1 MRVLNFYKYLSE
13 KEEANDPLSS
23 DEFTFNNGLFGG
35 TVFKSNRKM
44 DPIDISQG
52 SDLLS
57 EDDKVVLGIRNWKQ
71 ITGIKSK
78 RKKGTSDKYKKI
90 VLEGRGGKEKTY
102 FEGDEGY
109 DAAVRFV
116 EAIKSSLET
125 AEKKGTDPDFSKT
138 GNTEGK
144 DGKGM
149 TSLSPDEV
157 TYRLLLDK
165 ALSALVMMRAI
176 LPAKAPED
184 RPEIG
189 DLLGKFNIYQKIADI
204 LASTTPKKES
214 HAKMW
219 DSIKSLG
226 SDSEKYI
233 QEFATVWG
241 QAQGKPEEET
251 RSEMTARGTEDIKRA
266 KEKYTVSGNGAAKY
280 IKAAV
285 DSYSRGGLN
294 LLDSGKINLDALQPS
309 IKELKQRF
317 EKDSSAGSVS
327 EGNTLTESMKTAVNY
342 SAVYERKKSDDSEI
356 SQTQDL
362 SYSTLLNQ
370 VISLASLIDNFID
383 FFNGSPYEGE
393 IKASAKKYQTPLQ
406 KAAQFLSSND
416 FSKIRNTPA
425 ASSKLSQI
433 SDDVAK
439 LSAPKGEMSIQEW
452 KNSSLEKYGD
462 LQVSNE
468 FLIDGDRKMAQA
480 QNIINDMTKI
490 SALKKKQANTEL
502 DRVISNLSKTQE
514 EYDQEKKIDRIGGG
528 GGFDVVDTDGNLTKD
543 GVKDLQNN
551 ISQILGTENIN
562 SGDYN
567 PETETNSL
575 EVARHLSML
584 NGKSYKDKS
593 GKLDLNALN
602 RDMKIFLRNRDSLK
616 SQMGIE
622 TKGSKSQKGEVPNKP
637 ADKKEDT
644 QGKKSGGKANTTQ
657 KAKDKKREA
666 MAILEDLIK
675 NASGLGAEKKKDKWS
690 SSLENL
696 KKTSDEELCT
706 EANIKKI
713 SDQKA
718 SAKKDLD
725 ENRMFLTKAE
735 QAKCEKL
742 IAMLDE
748 YPTYCEV

>member
-1 MRVLNFYKYLSE
+1 MKVLDFYKYVSE
-13 KEEANDPLSS
+13 KEDNNDPLSS

-78 RKKGTSDKYKKI
+78 RKKGTSDEYKKI
-90 VLEGRGGKEKTY
+90 VLDGRGGKEKTY

-116 EAIKSSLET
+116 EAVKSSLET
-125 AEKKGTDPDFSKT
+125 AEKKGEEPDFSKT
-138 GNTEGK
+138 QK
-144 DGKGM
+144 SDGKGM

-165 ALSALVMMRAI
+165 ALSSLVMMRAI

-184 RPEIG
+184 RPDIG

-204 LASTTPKKES
+204 LASTTAKKES

-241 QAQGKPEEET
+241 QAQTKPDEET

-266 KEKYTVSGNGAAKY
+266 KEKYSVSGNGAAKY

-294 LLDSGKINLDALQPS
+294 LLDSGKINLNALQPS
-309 IKELKQRF
+309 IKELEQRF

-393 IKASAKKYQTPLQ
+393 IKSSAKKYQTPLQ

-433 SDDVAK
+433 SDDLAK

-452 KNSSLEKYGD
+452 KNSSLKKYGD

-468 FLIDGDRKMAQA
+468 FLVDGDRKMAQA
-480 QNIINDMTKI
+480 QSIINDMTKI
-490 SALKKKQANTEL
+490 SSLKKKQANTEL
-502 DRVISNLSKTQE
+502 DKVIKNLSKDQD

-528 GGFDVVDTDGNLTKD
+528 DGFDVVDTDGNLTKE
-543 GVKDLQNN
+543 GVKDLQKN

-562 SGDYN
+562 SEDYN
-567 PETETNSL
+567 PENEKQAL

-584 NGKSYKDKS
+584 NGKNYKDKNN
-593 GKLDLNALN
+593 KLNLNLLN
-602 RDMKIFLRNRDSLK
+602 RDMRIFLKNRDSLK
-616 SQMGIE
+616 SQMGI
-622 TKGSKSQKGEVPNKP
+622 SRV
-637 ADKKEDT
+637 
-644 QGKKSGGKANTTQ
+644 SG
-657 KAKDKKREA
+657 
-666 MAILEDLIK
+666 
-675 NASGLGAEKKKDKWS
+675 
-690 SSLENL
+690 
-696 KKTSDEELCT
+696 
-706 EANIKKI
+706 
-713 SDQKA
+713 
-718 SAKKDLD
+718 
-725 ENRMFLTKAE
+725 
-735 QAKCEKL
+735 
-742 IAMLDE
+742 
-748 YPTYCEV
+748 

>member
-1 MRVLNFYKYLSE
+1 MKVLDFYKYVSE
-13 KEEANDPLSS
+13 KEDNNDPLSS

-44 DPIDISQG
+44 DPIDISQE

-57 EDDKVVLGIRNWKQ
+57 ADDKVVLGIRNWKQ

-90 VLEGRGGKEKTY
+90 VLEGRGGKDKTY

-116 EAIKSSLET
+116 EAVKSSLET
-125 AEKKGTDPDFSKT
+125 AEKKGEEPDFSKT
-138 GNTEGK
+138 QK
-144 DGKGM
+144 SDGKGM

-165 ALSALVMMRAI
+165 ALSSLVMMRAI

-184 RPEIG
+184 RPDIG

-204 LASTTPKKES
+204 LASTTAKKES
-214 HAKMW
+214 HTKMW

-226 SDSEKYI
+226 ADSEKYI

-241 QAQGKPEEET
+241 QAQTKPEEET

-266 KEKYTVSGNGAAKY
+266 KEKYSVSGNGAAKY

-294 LLDSGKINLDALQPS
+294 LLDSGKINLNALQPS
-309 IKELKQRF
+309 IKELEQRF

-393 IKASAKKYQTPLQ
+393 IKSSAKKYQTPLQ

-433 SDDVAK
+433 SDDLAK

-468 FLIDGDRKMAQA
+468 FLVDGDRKMAQA
-480 QNIINDMTKI
+480 QSIINDMTKI
-490 SALKKKQANTEL
+490 SSLKKKQANTEL
-502 DRVISNLSKTQE
+502 DKVIKNLSKDQD

-528 GGFDVVDTDGNLTKD
+528 DGFDVVDTDGNLTKE
-543 GVKDLQNN
+543 GVKDLQKN

-562 SGDYN
+562 SEDYN
-567 PETETNSL
+567 PENEKQAL

-584 NGKSYKDKS
+584 NGKNYKDKNN
-593 GKLDLNALN
+593 KLDLNLLN
-602 RDMKIFLRNRDSLK
+602 RDMRIFLKNRDSLK
-616 SQMGIE
+616 SQMGI
-622 TKGSKSQKGEVPNKP
+622 SRV
-637 ADKKEDT
+637 
-644 QGKKSGGKANTTQ
+644 SG
-657 KAKDKKREA
+657 
-666 MAILEDLIK
+666 
-675 NASGLGAEKKKDKWS
+675 
-690 SSLENL
+690 
-696 KKTSDEELCT
+696 
-706 EANIKKI
+706 
-713 SDQKA
+713 
-718 SAKKDLD
+718 
-725 ENRMFLTKAE
+725 
-735 QAKCEKL
+735 
-742 IAMLDE
+742 
-748 YPTYCEV
+748 